1 MFKISKSDYV
11 LGVKCPNAIWFKK
24 LRKDIQTEMN
34 MAILERGHEIGRL
47 AIDKFPGGR
56 YITAKPWEYEAATQ
70 TQDAIQDGFPYI
82 YEATLSTKTGEYCAV
97 DILRNNNDGTWDI
110 IEVKSTTSPH
120 EYHYLDASFQKYVF
134 TQCGVKIRDCYI
146 MTLNPEYVRHGALD
160 IQELFV
166 LHNVN
171 EELQPMEQ
179 VAADVARIRAVL
191 DGPELGIAIS
201 KGKCN
206 KFYDCPYKHHCW
218 RNIPDYS
225 VFNAFKGVLADEMYA
240 AYGANLANI
249 PEQERIKQMHPGDI
263 EAYLTGR
270 EVINPDILRNFTDQ
284 LQWPLYFLDYESIM
298 PAVPMF
304 DNSKPYQQ
312 ICFQFSL
319 HVQRTPGGEL
329 EHYEYLHNESGT
341 DPRPGLI
348 KKLIETIG
356 TTGSVIVYNQP
367 FEQGRN
373 TEMARDFPEYADQLL
388 AINDRMLDLLTPFR
402 ERGLYRPCQ
411 NGSASIKQTL
421 PAFVPEM
428 SYENLGIHNGTEA
441 SDQFMNFMIG
451 KQTPAQ
457 TAEMMQ
463 NLHEYCGQDTI
474 AMVQLLEVVQ
484 RKLQNQTPEKQELF
498 EQAQAYIDRWYR
510 EEDEIECVY
519 HQLALCEEERVM
531 DPDVLEDLEP
541 TFSQKLFELI
551 RKQGI
556 SETDCY
562 KNANI
567 DRRLFSKIR
576 SDDEY
581 QPKKNTV
588 FALIFGLKLNLTDA
602 EDLLDAAGYSISH
615 SLKMDV
621 LVEFLIKKKI
631 YDLITV
637 NEVLYKYGCPLL
649 GGN

>member
-1 MFKISKSDYV
+1 MFRISKSDYV

-34 MAILERGHEIGRL
+34 MAILERGTAIGEL
-47 AIDKFPGGR
+47 AQKKFPGGTI
-56 YITAKPWEYEAATQ
+56 ITAKPWEYEAAWR
-70 TQDAIQDGFPYI
+70 TQDAIKANDPFI

-110 IEVKSTTSPH
+110 IEVKSTSHPH

-146 MTLNPEYVRHGALD
+146 LTLNPEYVRHGALD

-179 VAADVARIRAVL
+179 VAADVKRIRAVL

-206 KFYDCPYKHHCW
+206 KFYDCPYQHHCW
-218 RNIPDYS
+218 KDVPAFS
-225 VFNAFKGVLADEMYA
+225 VFNVFRGTLADEMYA
-240 AYGANLANI
+240 AYGADLKNVPA
-249 PEQERIKQMHPGDI
+249 EEHYRQMNKGDI
-263 EAYLTGR
+263 EAYLTGD
-270 EVINPDILRNFTDQ
+270 EIVNKAVLQEFIDQ

-304 DNSKPYQQ
+304 DNSRPYQQ

-329 EHYEYLHNESGT
+329 EHYESLHNESGT

-356 TTGSVIVYNQP
+356 TTGSVVVYNQG

-388 AINDRMLDLLTPFR
+388 AINERMIDLLKPFK

-457 TAEMMQ
+457 TEEMMQ

-474 AMVQLLEVVQ
+474 AMVRLLEVVQ
-484 RKLQNQTPEKQELF
+484 NSVKE
-498 EQAQAYIDRWYR
+498 
-510 EEDEIECVY
+510 
-519 HQLALCEEERVM
+519 
-531 DPDVLEDLEP
+531 
-541 TFSQKLFELI
+541 
-551 RKQGI
+551 
-556 SETDCY
+556 
-562 KNANI
+562 
-567 DRRLFSKIR
+567 
-576 SDDEY
+576 
-581 QPKKNTV
+581 
-588 FALIFGLKLNLTDA
+588 
-602 EDLLDAAGYSISH
+602 
-615 SLKMDV
+615 
-621 LVEFLIKKKI
+621 
-631 YDLITV
+631 
-637 NEVLYKYGCPLL
+637 
-649 GGN
+649 

>member
-24 LRKDIQTEMN
+24 LRKDLATEIN
-34 MAILERGHEIGRL
+34 LAILEQGNEIGRL
-47 AIDKFPGGR
+47 AQDAFPGGT
-56 YITAKPWEYEAATQ
+56 YITAKPWDYEAAWR
-70 TQDAIQDGFPYI
+70 TQDAIKSGDPYI

-110 IEVKSTTSPH
+110 IEVKSTTRPH
-120 EYHYLDASFQKYVF
+120 DYHFLDASFQKYVF
-134 TQCGVKIRDCYI
+134 TQCGVKIRDCFI
-146 MTLNPEYVRHGALD
+146 MTLNPEYVRHGVLD

-166 LHNVN
+166 LHNAN

-191 DGPELGIAIS
+191 NGPELGTAIS
-201 KGKCN
+201 KAKCN
-206 KFYDCPYKHHCW
+206 NFYDCPYKHHCW
-218 RNIPDYS
+218 KNIPDYS
-225 VFNAFKGVLADEMYA
+225 VFNAFRGALADEIYA
-240 AYGANLANI
+240 AYGANLSEI
-249 PEQERIKQMHPGDI
+249 PAEELARQMHPGDI
-263 EAYLTGR
+263 EAYLNST
-270 EVINPDILRNFTDQ
+270 EVVNPDILRNFTDQ

-304 DNSKPYQQ
+304 DNSRPYQQ

-329 EHYEYLHNESGT
+329 EHYEYLHDESST

-348 KKLIETIG
+348 KKLIETIS
-356 TTGSVIVYNQP
+356 TTGSVVVYNQG

-388 AINDRMLDLLTPFR
+388 AINDRMLDLLMPFR

-441 SDQFMNFMIG
+441 SDQFMDFMVG

-457 TAEMMQ
+457 TEEMMK

-474 AMVQLLEVVQ
+474 AMVRLLEVVQ
-484 RKLQNQTPEKQELF
+484 G
-498 EQAQAYIDRWYR
+498 YI
-510 EEDEIECVY
+510 
-519 HQLALCEEERVM
+519 
-531 DPDVLEDLEP
+531 
-541 TFSQKLFELI
+541 S
-551 RKQGI
+551 
-556 SETDCY
+556 
-562 KNANI
+562 
-567 DRRLFSKIR
+567 
-576 SDDEY
+576 
-581 QPKKNTV
+581 
-588 FALIFGLKLNLTDA
+588 
-602 EDLLDAAGYSISH
+602 
-615 SLKMDV
+615 
-621 LVEFLIKKKI
+621 
-631 YDLITV
+631 
-637 NEVLYKYGCPLL
+637 
-649 GGN
+649 